1 MILVY
6 SVFIVSMVSSL
17 SFVQLE
23 IPIELSM
30 HTYDHILMSAYG
42 FLSTLVTSISTADPQ
57 DDSTKARANRW

>member
-1 MILVY
+1 
-6 SVFIVSMVSSL
+6 MVSSL